1 MVAGGIVALLA
12 MLALAVDLGYWRNQ
26 QRQEQSAA
34 DSAAMAGSIALYYP
48 TTAAT
53 PAPVQVK
60 SAATLAAA
68 KNGYTDDSGVTTA
81 IAVNNP
87 PQSGTH
93 TADATAVEVIV
104 SKKQPVF
111 FAGIFGLPSQTVTA
125 RAVASHVLDGVPAC
139 FVQLNPLSLVNLNA
153 GSINAMN
160 CSVAANGPIKVGGS
174 VTATGISYYG
184 TVNPAIGT
192 AYAGTETNVPT
203 QITDPCLRI
212 PGCAYLSQQPY
223 PLVVPSNATPV
234 SSPMSAPS
242 SPGYLYVQGPIT
254 TATFFNPGIYY
265 IYGGIS
271 ASVAGTGVTIVNVDG
286 IAKLGGASSTTV
298 TAPATGPSAG
308 VAFYQPSSNKNSF
321 SVGGSTTT
329 WNGLFYAPAADFT
342 SNGKLDNYSEL
353 VVGGITVT
361 GSKLLTINPS
371 LSPGLSAVQAAQG
384 TTHAALA
391 E

>member
-34 DSAAMAGSIALYYP
+34 DSAAMARSIALYYP

-53 PAPVQVK
+53 PAPIQVK
-60 SAATLAAA
+60 SAAALAAT
-68 KNGYTDDSGVTTA
+68 KNGYSDDNGVTTT
-81 IAVNNP
+81 IVVNSP
-87 PQSGTH
+87 PQSGSH
-93 TADATAVEVIV
+93 TADATAVEAIV

-139 FVQLNPLSLVNLNA
+139 FVQLNPLSSVNLNS

-160 CSVAANGPIKVGGS
+160 CSVAANGLVAVGGS

-184 TVNPAIGT
+184 LIRPVIGT
-192 AYAGTETNVPT
+192 AYSGTETSVPT
-203 QITDPCLRI
+203 PITDPCLRI
-212 PGCAYLSQQPY
+212 PGCAYLSQQSY
-223 PLVVPSNATPV
+223 PLVAPANATPA
-234 SSPMSAPS
+234 SSTMTAPS
-242 SPGYLYVQGPIT
+242 SPGYLDVQGPIT
-254 TATFFNPGIYY
+254 SATFFNPGIYY

-271 ASVAGTGVTIVNVDG
+271 ASVAGTGVTIVNVNG
-286 IAKLGGASSTTV
+286 GATLGGSSSATV

-308 VAFYQPSSNKNSF
+308 VAYYQPSSNALPF

-329 WNGLFYAPAADFT
+329 WNGLFYAPSANFT

-361 GSKLLTINPS
+361 GQKTLTINPS